1 MGESPM
7 RVEIRPSTP
16 RAKTTAPSSSRRF
29 AGCTAASAAQDPG
42 DSLDSL
48 PGPDHDDL
56 VPGLEPEVAT
66 WRGDDLAVSE
76 HRHDRRSR
84 PGPRLRVAE
93 RLPHVRGPAVQA
105 QLFADKAGDLLVE
118 GSQPFHDARGAED

>member
-56 VPGLEPEVAT
+56 VPGPELEVGAG
-66 WRGDDLAVSE
+66 RGDDLAIPE
-76 HRHDRRSR
+76 HGHDRGSR
-84 PGPRLRVAE
+84 PGPRLRVTE
-93 RLPHVRGPAVQA
+93 RLPGEWRPRAHA
-105 QLFADKAGDLLVE
+105 QLLAEQAGDLLVQ
-118 GSQPFHDARGAED
+118 GCQPLHDARRPE